1 MAVWPA
7 RLLGGRGLTV
17 SALKLHARLW
27 WQFLLSDAMRLME
40 YRANFAFGIA
50 KQLATLA
57 LTIFGFGLLYER
69 TDEIAGWSK
78 PELLVL
84 LGVFWIFNGV
94 WDVLLEGMSM
104 VTYDVRA
111 GAMDFVLLRPVSA
124 QFFLSFRRV
133 GLLDGV
139 NVLLGLALVVYAG
152 EQAGVVWT
160 VWRVLLACL
169 LCASGFVTIYALR
182 FMLVSCVFWLTNVRT
197 LHDLLHPVFQV
208 GQYPVSF
215 FNGWARYFL
224 TFVVPVAFATT
235 LPAEA
240 LLGDGD
246 ARLLPVGLL
255 LASGSLYASH
265 RFWRVA
271 VRRYTSADA

>member
-1 MAVWPA
+1 MSVNVNVL
-7 RLLGGRGLTV
+7 RLHV
-17 SALKLHARLW
+17 RLW
-27 WQFLLSDAMRLME
+27 RQFLLSDAMRLME
-40 YRANFAFGIA
+40 YRANFVFGIV
-50 KQLATLA
+50 KQSATLA

-84 LGVFWIFNGV
+84 LGVFWVFNGV

-124 QFFLSFRRV
+124 QFYLSFRRV
-133 GLLDGV
+133 ALLDGV

-152 EQAGVVWT
+152 EQAGVVWS
-160 VWRVLLACL
+160 VGNVLLACL
-169 LCASGFVTIYALR
+169 FCACGFVTIYALR

-208 GQYPVSF
+208 GQYPVTF
-215 FNGWARYFL
+215 FDGWARFFL
-224 TFVVPVAFATT
+224 SFVVPVAFASTF
-235 LPAEA
+235 PAEA
-240 LLGDGD
+240 LLGNADV
-246 ARLLPVGLL
+246 RLAPVGAA
-255 LASGSLYASH
+255 LAIGSLYASH